1 MLLTLAMLLETIA
14 DCAAVFANADCAMLK
29 ALVRLISDFV
39 HLALEMTLAEKDGQT
54 VYPNA

>member
-1 MLLTLAMLLETIA
+1 MAMLLETIA